1 MKKRPVQKPETV
13 KPKDRNETNETN
25 ETNEI
30 TEATK
35 TKRSK
40 RNHGSDWNETITVV
54 SFNRLFRSIV
64 SETSR
69 NLLLKSRL

>member
-1 MKKRPVQKPETV
+1 MKKRPVRKPETV

-25 ETNEI
+25 ET

-40 RNHGSDWNETITVV
+40 RNHGSD
-54 SFNRLFRSIV
+54 
-64 SETSR
+64 
-69 NLLLKSRL
+69 

>member
-25 ETNEI
+25 ET

-35 TKRSK
+35 TKRLK

>member
-13 KPKDRNETNETN
+13 KPKDRNETNE
-25 ETNEI
+25 I

-40 RNHGSDWNETITVV
+40 RNHGSD
-54 SFNRLFRSIV
+54 
-64 SETSR
+64 
-69 NLLLKSRL
+69 

>member
-13 KPKDRNETNETN
+13 KPKDRNETNET
-25 ETNEI
+25 

-40 RNHGSDWNETITVV
+40 RNHGSD
-54 SFNRLFRSIV
+54 
-64 SETSR
+64 
-69 NLLLKSRL
+69 

>member
-25 ETNEI
+25 ET

-35 TKRSK
+35 TKRLK
-40 RNHGSDWNETITVV
+40 RNHRSDWNETITVV

-64 SETSR
+64 SETNR

>member
-1 MKKRPVQKPETV
+1 MKKRPVKKPETV
-13 KPKDRNETNETN
+13 KRKDRNETNETN
-25 ETNEI
+25 ET
-30 TEATK
+30 TETTK

-40 RNHGSDWNETITVV
+40 RNHRSDWNETITVV
-54 SFNRLFRSIV
+54 SFNWLFRSIV

>member
-1 MKKRPVQKPETV
+1 MKKRLVQNPETV

-25 ETNEI
+25 ET

-40 RNHGSDWNETITVV
+40 RNHGSD
-54 SFNRLFRSIV
+54 
-64 SETSR
+64 
-69 NLLLKSRL
+69 

>member
-25 ETNEI
+25 ET